1 MKINAFRAISGVGRR
16 FVIFV
21 HYKCRNA
28 WLFRFMAIFWQYQQ
42 KKTAWSNFQP
52 EYGRL
57 MRLSCH
63 VNLTCQTNP
72 SEYYKYDWLTGWIL
86 LDYCNIFK
94 SSIYIEISKQC
105 KCYYERNE
113 EYFSSFLQHFFL
125 VFVFLVI
132 YVVLVLYLFL
142 LLLFLRTY
150 VFGTFSLFLLLFFC
164 IYWFVKGKPTERKF
178 GKADIRISIWRFIGV
193 LRDLNWFFSA
203 VICAAVLF

>member
-113 EYFSSFLQHFFL
+113 EYFSSFVQHFLFFL
-125 VFVFLVI
+125 LIYFVFFFFI
-132 YVVLVLYLFL
+132 NFYYYWGRMYLGRFHCFCCCSFASIDLSKVSQPKENSEKPILEFPYGDLLAFL
-142 LLLFLRTY
+142 E
-150 VFGTFSLFLLLFFC
+150 
-164 IYWFVKGKPTERKF
+164 I
-178 GKADIRISIWRFIGV
+178 
-193 LRDLNWFFSA
+193 
-203 VICAAVLF
+203 